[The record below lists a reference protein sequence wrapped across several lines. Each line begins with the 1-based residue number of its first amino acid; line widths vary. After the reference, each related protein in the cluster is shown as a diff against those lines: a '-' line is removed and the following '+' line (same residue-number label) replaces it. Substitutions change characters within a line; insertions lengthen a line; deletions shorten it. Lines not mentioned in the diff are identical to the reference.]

1 MIGFLHGRLQHKEP
15 PLLLIDV
22 KGVGYEVEAPLSTI
36 FQLPA
41 LGEDVQLWAHLIV
54 RQDQQTLY
62 GFATQAE
69 RQLFRNLLKVS
80 GVGAKL
86 GLTILSGISVSD
98 FALCV
103 QNEDKAALTRLP
115 GLGRKTAERLIIEMR
130 DRVGGGDAP
139 DSQVVGTPTATGPGG
154 SRGEA
159 YNALL
164 SLGYKPAEV
173 RRMLEAV
180 PSDIATTEDILRRV
194 LRSAAS

>member
-1 MIGFLHGRLQHKEP
+1 MIGFLRGKLQHKEP

-22 KGVGYEVEAPLSTI
+22 QGVGYEVEAPLSTI

-41 LGEDVQLWAHLIV
+41 LGQDVQLWAHLIV

-62 GFATQAE
+62 GFATEAE

-130 DRVGGGDAP
+130 DRVAGGADSKVGATAP
-139 DSQVVGTPTATGPGG
+139 SAGPAG
-154 SRGEA
+154 SRSEA
-159 YNALL
+159 NNALL

-173 RRMLEAV
+173 RRMLAAV
-180 PSDIATTEDILRRV
+180 PSDISTTEEILRHV
-194 LRSAAS
+194 LRSAAG